1 MSATVSKVQGRSKA
15 RDYSAVANGI
25 RVSFNGWGGDRDQF
39 GVHEVVHVL
48 TVLTLLSR
56 QALLDGPCGREVGD
70 TAIPRQRK

>member
-1 MSATVSKVQGRSKA
+1 MSATVCKVQGRPKA
-15 RDYSAVANGI
+15 RGYSAVANCL
-25 RVSFNGWGGDRDQF
+25 RVSFSGWGGDRDQF

-70 TAIPRQRK
+70 AAIPGQRE

>member
-56 QALLDGPCGREVGD
+56 
-70 TAIPRQRK
+70 